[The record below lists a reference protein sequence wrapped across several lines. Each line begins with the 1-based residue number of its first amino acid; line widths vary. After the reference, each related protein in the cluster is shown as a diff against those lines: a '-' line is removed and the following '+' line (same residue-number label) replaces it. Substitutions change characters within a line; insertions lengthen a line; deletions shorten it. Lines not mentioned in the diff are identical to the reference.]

1 MQIIIYVDSE
11 LDAKGYTL
19 KNPDDMAIV
28 KEVIEAWIQDE
39 LDHHLYDMLDQADIE
54 FTHEE

>member
-19 KNPDDMAIV
+19 KNPADMATV